1 MHWIYVEPDVCSSW
15 ALWRFYSVIL
25 WWQHLFFLHNF
36 LLVCCVIICWPWTFS
51 TAAVDRREKPV
62 SFKLNHSHRCW
73 CLFLTFIVL
82 LIYSSHLI
90 NWKGCSKTSFLN
102 MSLMGPK
109 SHLRWAIFSSFG
121 RFNLL
126 TLSQGHREVCHFQGR
141 DTFFGVFL
149 LLRVPRDSGRELE
162 DFCHLSAAF
171 IKIFDLSLKLRRR
184 FPQVDVSCC
193 LISHLLSSS
202 PHYRFSSVT
211 IRYDIRLP

>member
-1 MHWIYVEPDVCSSW
+1 MS
-15 ALWRFYSVIL
+15 
-25 WWQHLFFLHNF
+25 
-36 LLVCCVIICWPWTFS
+36 FS
-51 TAAVDRREKPV
+51 YFH
-62 SFKLNHSHRCW
+62 SFID
-73 CLFLTFIVL
+73 LFLPSYKLKRVLENEFFKHVLDGSQKSSSLSNLLFIRK
-82 LIYSSHLI
+82 I
-90 NWKGCSKTSFLN
+90 
-102 MSLMGPK
+102 
-109 SHLRWAIFSSFG
+109 
-121 RFNLL
+121 NLL

-184 FPQVDVSCC
+184 FPQVDISRC